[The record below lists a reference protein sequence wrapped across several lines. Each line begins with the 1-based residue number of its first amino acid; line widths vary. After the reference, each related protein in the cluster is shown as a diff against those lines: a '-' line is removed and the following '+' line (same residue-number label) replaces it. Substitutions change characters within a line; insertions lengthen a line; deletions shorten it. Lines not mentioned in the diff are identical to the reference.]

1 MVCWAKADRTRAD
14 LLLCT
19 VALLSVCKMVPLLSL
34 LGMWS
39 EQLCLRE
46 RAFSLY
52 LSLRVCVCVCV
63 HLLWLTA
70 AAQLPLICVL
80 FLSLRTVSTQRASL
94 PSHDD
99 VICKHPSHSATLG
112 LLIQ

>member
-34 LGMWS
+34 LEMWS
-39 EQLCLRE
+39 EQFCLRV

-52 LSLRVCVCVCV
+52 LSLHVCVCV
-63 HLLWLTA
+63 HLLWLRA
-70 AAQLPLICVL
+70 AAQLPLVCVL
-80 FLSLRTVSTQRASL
+80 FLSLRIVSTQRAYL
-94 PSHDD
+94 PSHND